1 LAINKNL
8 TLFLVLALF
17 ILQKLHYYLPE
28 MKKPNRPA
36 KIPKPVKSVK
46 NGTKAVDI
54 PHINIQKAY
63 KAFRFIHDWSLSHPR
78 GQRAKIINR
87 DNNQFSAGRD
97 RLFTRIAVS
106 RIFFIFQTKISV
118 L

>member
-1 LAINKNL
+1 
-8 TLFLVLALF
+8 
-17 ILQKLHYYLPE
+17 

-63 KAFRFIHDWSLSHPR
+63 KTFRFIHDWSPSHPR
-78 GQRAKIINR
+78 GQRAKIILIGIII
-87 DNNQFSAGRD
+87 DPVLAG

-106 RIFFIFQTKISV
+106 RIFFYIPNKDFCLKKIP
-118 L
+118 